1 MTQIKVT
8 KDGVSNNIISEMDVA
23 QKIYPTSDGYTHAVV
38 DTTPSEEVLLIMKT
52 QEGRMWRDSELLGTD
67 SLSLL
72 TDYPNASAL
81 TTYRQELRDWP
92 STDEFPDTRPTLG
105 S

>member
-8 KDGVSNNIISEMDVA
+8 KDGVSSNIIAEMDVA
-23 QKIYPTSDGYTHAVV
+23 QSIYPTSDGYAHEVV

-52 QEGRMWRDSELLGTD
+52 QEERMWRDAELQRTD

-72 TDYPNASAL
+72 TDYPAASAL

-92 STDEFPDTRPTLG
+92 STDDFPDTQPTLG

>member
-1 MTQIKVT
+1 MTQIKIT
-8 KDGVSNNIISEMDVA
+8 KDGVSNNIIGEIDFA
-23 QKIYPTSDGYTHAVV
+23 QSVYPTSDGYSHEVI
-38 DTTPSEEVLLIMKT
+38 DTTLPEEVLLIMKVR
-52 QEGRMWRDSELLGTD
+52 EERVWRDQELLGTD

-72 TDYPNASAL
+72 TDYPSASAL

-92 STDEFPDTRPTLG
+92 STEDFPDTRPELG